1 MDIHAY
7 KLSLIEKLLRIN
19 DEQTLRNVDSAMG
32 EVESYAID
40 SMSAGEK
47 SSYEAGKK
55 DLEEGRVISYEDAD
69 RALDQKYP
77 EIAS

>member
-1 MDIHAY
+1 
-7 KLSLIEKLLRIN
+7 
-19 DEQTLRNVDSAMG
+19 MG